1 MSGIDLWQ
9 GQGYGFWDIAGVAGV
24 DLLSALL
31 AMAWILFI
39 GMTAGQSLWIDR
51 ECGWKEKA
59 KVAFFALSLLL
70 PLLRLVLIVCEIWLW
85 K

>member
-9 GQGYGFWDIAGVAGV
+9 SQGYGFWDIVGAAGV

-39 GMTAGQSLWIDR
+39 GMTAGQSIWIDR

-59 KVAFFALSLLL
+59 KVVFFALSLLL
-70 PLLRLVLIVCEIWLW
+70 PLLRLVFLVCEIWLW